1 MELSLERNPQ
11 KKIDILIELTDLLS
25 STDPD
30 HALEH
35 ATQALELADKNN
47 NPERK
52 LQACL
57 HLSDI
62 YRNKTDF
69 RNSIE
74 MGNKAK
80 TLASDLD
87 MDKEY
92 AESLQLLALSFSKLG
107 DFKKSANLNF
117 EALRIFEE
125 LDDKKGMGRALNQ
138 IGSDYFHQEI
148 LDKALEYYSQSLDIA
163 RENNDLQGIS
173 RGLNNMAIIYADQ
186 IDFEN
191 VISHLN
197 ESIKINKRIG
207 QRLWVGINYSNLGTI
222 YRDEAIFDTAYYY
235 FTKAIDIFTDLN
247 NQSYM
252 AIAYYGLSLYYF
264 DVGSMDSSLYYAQ
277 QSYKISQEN
286 NMKVNIH
293 NAVSLQRQVYQELG
307 EFERA
312 FEYCMLELQLR
323 DSLESNN
330 TMTRMSQ
337 LELLHEFDKR
347 EQENKIIQQRREYT
361 LIIAGTSIVFM
372 LLILVT
378 FIIARSRI
386 KAKNEQIKRR
396 QLNLELETKNRELAA
411 NVMALIRKNEIL
423 SGMGDKLRDIQ
434 NDAVKEETKY
444 AIKKIARDL
453 QKTTDAEIWDEFEV
467 RFNQVHGDFYEKLH
481 EQFPDLSPNEHR
493 LCAFLRLNM
502 TTKEISELTGQR
514 IDTLEIARW
523 RLRKKLKITNTKT
536 NLVTFLSEI

>member
-1 MELSLERNPQ
+1 
-11 KKIDILIELTDLLS
+11 
-25 STDPD
+25 
-30 HALEH
+30 
-35 ATQALELADKNN
+35 
-47 NPERK
+47 
-52 LQACL
+52 
-57 HLSDI
+57 
-62 YRNKTDF
+62 
-69 RNSIE
+69 
-74 MGNKAK
+74 
-80 TLASDLD
+80 
-87 MDKEY
+87 
-92 AESLQLLALSFSKLG
+92 
-107 DFKKSANLNF
+107 
-117 EALRIFEE
+117 
-125 LDDKKGMGRALNQ
+125 
-138 IGSDYFHQEI
+138 
-148 LDKALEYYSQSLDIA
+148 
-163 RENNDLQGIS
+163 
-173 RGLNNMAIIYADQ
+173 MAA
-186 IDFEN
+186 
-191 VISHLN
+191 
-197 ESIKINKRIG
+197 
-207 QRLWVGINYSNLGTI
+207 
-222 YRDEAIFDTAYYY
+222 AY
-235 FTKAIDIFTDLN
+235 L
-247 NQSYM
+247 
-252 AIAYYGLSLYYF
+252 GLSLYYF
-264 DVGSMDSSLYYAQ
+264 ELQNLDSSLYYAKRTYDISRENDIKIKLYHAVQ
-277 QSYKISQEN
+277 Q
-286 NMKVNIH
+286 
-293 NAVSLQRQVYQELG
+293 QRQIYQLQNDFENAFKYCLTELN
-307 EFERA
+307 
-312 FEYCMLELQLR
+312 LK
-323 DSLESNN
+323 DSLDINN